1 MCNLGGRIC
10 VIWEEEYGRKNLGG
24 RIWEE
29 ESGRK
34 NMGGRIWEEEYVL

>member
-1 MCNLGGRIC
+1 VRKNIYNLGGRI
-10 VIWEEEYGRKNLGG
+10 WEEESGRKNLGG

-34 NMGGRIWEEEYVL
+34 NLGGRICITKLI